1 MILSALVHRR
11 EGKKRFKDNTREIER
26 KTLWLQRFSVCLP
39 PCMDFQKRATVSFD
53 TDFKSDSM
61 EEETLCAKKTL
72 KGFWIFSGAPVQPPT
87 AVCIHVGSFL
97 RGGTCPFHSRRRA
110 PTQLSFFFFFLL
122 WCIPLLSLYKK
133 KRKRKEKKKHINVS
147 HEMLCPWRLTS
158 SHLSVHAKF
167 DNFYAF
173 FWGVFLHFFFFL
185 SGRVFCQ

>member
-110 PTQLSFFFFFLL
+110 PTQHSFFFFFCFDAFLCYL
-122 WCIPLLSLYKK
+122 CAKK
-133 KRKRKEKKKHINVS
+133 KEKEKKKKKN
-147 HEMLCPWRLTS
+147 TS
-158 SHLSVHAKF
+158 M
-167 DNFYAF
+167 
-173 FWGVFLHFFFFL
+173 FLMRCCVP
-185 SGRVFCQ
+185 GG